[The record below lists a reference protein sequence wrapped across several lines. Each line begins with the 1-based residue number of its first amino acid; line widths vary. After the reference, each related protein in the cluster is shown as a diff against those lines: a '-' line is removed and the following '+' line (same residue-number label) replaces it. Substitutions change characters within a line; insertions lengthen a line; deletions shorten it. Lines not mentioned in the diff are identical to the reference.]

1 MVLLMVV
8 ASKFMER
15 CHGGGTGGGYGGVEH
30 MSLSHAQ
37 FDHGELDS
45 HVCFS
50 RTNSTMANLM
60 SIVVL
65 RNA

>member
-1 MVLLMVV
+1 MVLLMV
-8 ASKFMER
+8 ASKFMRR

-30 MSLSHAQ
+30 MNLSHAQ
-37 FDHGELDS
+37 TDHGELDS
-45 HVCFS
+45 HACFPE
-50 RTNSTMANLM
+50 TNSTMANLM